1 MRSKHSTG
9 RGNRRFDFITV
20 SITAVFIILGLNATA
35 QAENL
40 LRVGVLGEPRSLNPF
55 QATDAWTRR
64 ITGLLYQPLYLIDP
78 KTQELIPWL
87 AADQPVYD
95 LQKRTVS
102 FHLRQAQWDDGS
114 EFTAED
120 VVFTARLFK
129 RFQIPRYYEYWSFIT
144 KIEAPD
150 ERTVRLTFDKPEA
163 IFHSRTLTSWVVS
176 KKQWEPVAQE
186 AERALSGISPA
197 DTGESGMELY
207 ESDAT
212 ALERAREI
220 VQTHQ
225 VSKPVGIGPFIFKE
239 WKKRSHIILDKN
251 PDFFAQGET
260 IAGKTVGPY
269 IDTLMLKRYDSLEA
283 ATLALKEN
291 KIDFLWKGIS
301 HAFVKEFRNDPDIEL
316 VDSLDN
322 GYRYLAFNLRK
333 PPMSDRAFREAVA
346 YLIDKDFIVERVIHS
361 FGVRLDTVVP
371 PNNEFYFNP
380 NTPKYGQGIS
390 RDERIKTAYK
400 ILSDAG
406 YRWNKPP
413 VNDRGKIQKGE
424 GLIFP
429 DGGSIPPLTILTPTA
444 GYDIEMATPGQV
456 IQQWL
461 QEFGIPARWE
471 QEPFA
476 KLLAEVREGR
486 KFDMYILGWRSLPT
500 DPDYLRRFF
509 SSSLHGSNPWNYTGY
524 SNNAFDELAEF
535 QASAMF
541 LKTRRRAVLEMQEIL
556 MKDLPYIPLFVPKRL
571 EGIRKNRVEIEK
583 ELFRGAGGVWLFS
596 VLKLRGKKLR

>member
-1 MRSKHSTG
+1 MTSKHSSV
-9 RGNRRFDFITV
+9 RGKKRLDLFTFLIA
-20 SITAVFIILGLNATA
+20 AVLIILGLNVTA

-64 ITGLLYQPLYLIDP
+64 VTGLIYQPLYLVDP

-87 AADQPVYD
+87 AVDQPEYD
-95 LQKRTVS
+95 LQTRTVI

-114 EFTAED
+114 DFSADD

-129 RFQIPRYYEYWSFIT
+129 KFQITRYYDHWSFIT

-150 ERTVRLTFDKPEA
+150 KRTVRLTLEKPEA
-163 IFHSRTLTSWVVS
+163 ILYSRTLTSWIVS

-186 AERALSGISPA
+186 AERALSGMSQA
-197 DTGESGMELY
+197 NGGESGMELY
-207 ESDAT
+207 ESGAS

-220 VQTHQ
+220 IQTHQ
-225 VSKPVGIGPFIFKE
+225 LSHPVGIGPFIFKE
-239 WKKRSHIILDKN
+239 WKKRSHLILKKN
-251 PDFFAQGET
+251 PDFFAQGEL
-260 IAGKTVGPY
+260 IAGRTVGPY

-283 ATLALKEN
+283 ATLALKED
-291 KIDFLWKGIS
+291 KIDFLWKGVS
-301 HAFVKEFRNDPDIEL
+301 HAFVKEFKNDPNIEL
-316 VDSLDN
+316 VDALDN

-333 PPMSDRAFREAVA
+333 PPMSDHAFREAVA
-346 YLIDKDFIVERVIHS
+346 YIIDKDFIVERVIHS

-380 NTPKYGQGIS
+380 NTPKYGQGMN
-390 RDERIKTAYK
+390 REERVKTAFK

-406 YRWNKPP
+406 YHWNKPP
-413 VNDRGKIQKGE
+413 MNDQGKIQKGE
-424 GLIFP
+424 GLRMP
-429 DGGSIPPLTILTPTA
+429 DGNSVSPLTILTPTA

-461 QEFGIPARWE
+461 QEFGIPMRWE
-471 QEPFA
+471 QTPFA
-476 KLLAEVREGR
+476 NLLAEVREGR

-509 SSSLHGSNPWNYTGY
+509 SSSLDGSNPWNYTGY
-524 SNNAFDELAEF
+524 NSPTFDQLAEL
-535 QASAMF
+535 QAGAMF
-541 LKTRRRAVLEMQEIL
+541 LKTRRRAVLNMQEIL

-571 EGIRKNRVEIEK
+571 EGIRKDRVEIDK
-583 ELFRGAGGVWLFS
+583 ELFRGVGGVWFFS
-596 VLKLRGKKLR
+596 VLKLKGEG